1 MTLAYDMER
10 LVKALQDVAAL
21 SKEIVTRHFQ
31 QLDFRAVRELA
42 IAHGSAV
49 ALLRVL
55 GAAPA
60 PAQEEEGGPVTQ

>member
-21 SKEIVTRHFQ
+21 SKEIFTRHIQ
-31 QLDFRAVRELA
+31 QLDFRAVMRLA
-42 IAHGSAV
+42 TAHGFAV

-60 PAQEEEGGPVTQ
+60 PAQEER